1 MKKKLV
7 CLLLA
12 LAMLLALAACS
23 IGGETTEQPAEEE
36 KTSTEQTPAAEG
48 TTEEAAETEQP
59 AETLAETFAD
69 SSAKIGIMTTTVTSS
84 EEQFRLATQIQ
95 EKYGADKII
104 VQTYPDAISEVETTI
119 NNAMMLASDPDCKAI
134 IFCQAMTGTIA
145 AIEKIR
151 EARPDILLISC
162 GPQEEVAA
170 AGQASDVCYVK
181 GGAQHGVQIAE
192 EAYAMGAKYLLH
204 YSFPRSMSIQVT
216 IEKHDAMKARAEEL
230 GMTFIDVTTPDPKGD
245 AGITGCQ
252 QFILED
258 AANKIAEYGVDCA
271 FYGSTVQMQEPLIKV
286 IAEKGAIYTMAAD
299 PSPFQGFIAALGLEI
314 PEEHQNDTEYA
325 IEVIHAKL
333 EEMGVS
339 GRFGCWNFSV
349 WDCFMNAGVEY
360 AVAYI
365 NGETNGTCDEA
376 VLKAKLEEAAGSEVE
391 ITPYSDENGL
401 SLDNTFYFVGGLI
414 IL

>member
-36 KTSTEQTPAAEG
+36 KTSTEQTPAAEE

-181 GGAQHGVQIAE
+181 GGA
-192 EAYAMGAKYLLH
+192 
-204 YSFPRSMSIQVT
+204 RSLP
-216 IEKHDAMKARAEEL
+216 A
-230 GMTFIDVTTPDPKGD
+230 
-245 AGITGCQ
+245 
-252 QFILED
+252 
-258 AANKIAEYGVDCA
+258 
-271 FYGSTVQMQEPLIKV
+271 
-286 IAEKGAIYTMAAD
+286 
-299 PSPFQGFIAALGLEI
+299 
-314 PEEHQNDTEYA
+314 
-325 IEVIHAKL
+325 
-333 EEMGVS
+333 
-339 GRFGCWNFSV
+339 
-349 WDCFMNAGVEY
+349 
-360 AVAYI
+360 
-365 NGETNGTCDEA
+365 
-376 VLKAKLEEAAGSEVE
+376 
-391 ITPYSDENGL
+391 
-401 SLDNTFYFVGGLI
+401 
-414 IL
+414 

>member
-36 KTSTEQTPAAEG
+36 KTSTEQTPAAEE

-181 GGAQHGVQIAE
+181 GGAQHEIG
-192 EAYAMGAKYLLH
+192 
-204 YSFPRSMSIQVT
+204 
-216 IEKHDAMKARAEEL
+216 RASWER
-230 GMTFIDVTTPDPKGD
+230 V
-245 AGITGCQ
+245 
-252 QFILED
+252 
-258 AANKIAEYGVDCA
+258 
-271 FYGSTVQMQEPLIKV
+271 
-286 IAEKGAIYTMAAD
+286 
-299 PSPFQGFIAALGLEI
+299 
-314 PEEHQNDTEYA
+314 
-325 IEVIHAKL
+325 
-333 EEMGVS
+333 
-339 GRFGCWNFSV
+339 
-349 WDCFMNAGVEY
+349 
-360 AVAYI
+360 
-365 NGETNGTCDEA
+365 
-376 VLKAKLEEAAGSEVE
+376 
-391 ITPYSDENGL
+391 
-401 SLDNTFYFVGGLI
+401 
-414 IL
+414 

>member
-36 KTSTEQTPAAEG
+36 KTSTEQTPAAEE

-151 EARPDILLISC
+151 RKKLPLPVRHLMSATSR
-162 GPQEEVAA
+162 AA
-170 AGQASDVCYVK
+170 
-181 GGAQHGVQIAE
+181 
-192 EAYAMGAKYLLH
+192 
-204 YSFPRSMSIQVT
+204 RSMVCRSQKKLTPWAQSTSCT
-216 IEKHDAMKARAEEL
+216 IPSRVRCLFRSPSKS
-230 GMTFIDVTTPDPKGD
+230 MTP
-245 AGITGCQ
+245 
-252 QFILED
+252 
-258 AANKIAEYGVDCA
+258 
-271 FYGSTVQMQEPLIKV
+271 
-286 IAEKGAIYTMAAD
+286 
-299 PSPFQGFIAALGLEI
+299 
-314 PEEHQNDTEYA
+314 
-325 IEVIHAKL
+325 
-333 EEMGVS
+333 
-339 GRFGCWNFSV
+339 
-349 WDCFMNAGVEY
+349 
-360 AVAYI
+360 
-365 NGETNGTCDEA
+365 
-376 VLKAKLEEAAGSEVE
+376 
-391 ITPYSDENGL
+391 
-401 SLDNTFYFVGGLI
+401 
-414 IL
+414 

>member
-36 KTSTEQTPAAEG
+36 KTSTEQTPAAEE

-216 IEKHDAMKARAEEL
+216 IEKHDAMK
-230 GMTFIDVTTPDPKGD
+230 V
-245 AGITGCQ
+245 
-252 QFILED
+252 
-258 AANKIAEYGVDCA
+258 
-271 FYGSTVQMQEPLIKV
+271 
-286 IAEKGAIYTMAAD
+286 
-299 PSPFQGFIAALGLEI
+299 
-314 PEEHQNDTEYA
+314 
-325 IEVIHAKL
+325 
-333 EEMGVS
+333 
-339 GRFGCWNFSV
+339 
-349 WDCFMNAGVEY
+349 
-360 AVAYI
+360 
-365 NGETNGTCDEA
+365 
-376 VLKAKLEEAAGSEVE
+376 VLNL
-391 ITPYSDENGL
+391 SD
-401 SLDNTFYFVGGLI
+401 I
-414 IL
+414 

>member
-36 KTSTEQTPAAEG
+36 KTSTEQTPAAEE

-181 GGAQHGVQIAE
+181 GGAQHGVQIHE
-192 EAYAMGAKYLLH
+192 TCRTFQNLYGMN
-204 YSFPRSMSIQVT
+204 RSRVT

>member
-36 KTSTEQTPAAEG
+36 KTSTEQTPAAEE

-84 EEQFRLATQIQ
+84 EEQFR

-192 EAYAMGAKYLLH
+192 
-204 YSFPRSMSIQVT
+204 
-216 IEKHDAMKARAEEL
+216 
-230 GMTFIDVTTPDPKGD
+230 
-245 AGITGCQ
+245 
-252 QFILED
+252 
-258 AANKIAEYGVDCA
+258 
-271 FYGSTVQMQEPLIKV
+271 
-286 IAEKGAIYTMAAD
+286 
-299 PSPFQGFIAALGLEI
+299 
-314 PEEHQNDTEYA
+314 
-325 IEVIHAKL
+325 
-333 EEMGVS
+333 
-339 GRFGCWNFSV
+339 
-349 WDCFMNAGVEY
+349 
-360 AVAYI
+360 
-365 NGETNGTCDEA
+365 
-376 VLKAKLEEAAGSEVE
+376 
-391 ITPYSDENGL
+391 
-401 SLDNTFYFVGGLI
+401 
-414 IL
+414 

>member
-1 MKKKLV
+1 
-7 CLLLA
+7 
-12 LAMLLALAACS
+12 
-23 IGGETTEQPAEEE
+23 
-36 KTSTEQTPAAEG
+36 
-48 TTEEAAETEQP
+48 
-59 AETLAETFAD
+59 
-69 SSAKIGIMTTTVTSS
+69 
-84 EEQFRLATQIQ
+84 
-95 EKYGADKII
+95 
-104 VQTYPDAISEVETTI
+104 
-119 NNAMMLASDPDCKAI
+119 
-134 IFCQAMTGTIA
+134 
-145 AIEKIR
+145 
-151 EARPDILLISC
+151 
-162 GPQEEVAA
+162 
-170 AGQASDVCYVK
+170 
-181 GGAQHGVQIAE
+181 VQIAE